1 MYIGVPRAGN
11 RTGETDTAWYR
22 GKMTLYQRY
31 TTQNFLIHRRTFAC
45 ARDRAQAFFMFFPL
59 YLRFTLPYAT
69 ALQIRE
75 TVFLFLPRQN
85 EMLEL

>member
-1 MYIGVPRAGN
+1 
-11 RTGETDTAWYR
+11 
-22 GKMTLYQRY
+22 
-31 TTQNFLIHRRTFAC
+31 
-45 ARDRAQAFFMFFPL
+45 MFFPL